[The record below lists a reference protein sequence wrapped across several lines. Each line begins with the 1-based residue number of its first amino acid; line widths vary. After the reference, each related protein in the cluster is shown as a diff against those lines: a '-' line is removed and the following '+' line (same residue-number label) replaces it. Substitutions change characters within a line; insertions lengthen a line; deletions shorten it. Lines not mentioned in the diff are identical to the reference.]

1 MRWKAHFFLNPI
13 TASPSKETYGFKSTK
28 DDPVRKFKQVNSPF
42 LNKLKEGTDHI
53 KNEPMLLI
61 AADKTTNFYKL
72 EPSTYNDLLE
82 KSITKSYKNALPERT
97 QAIHK
102 ENKDIATKLGI
113 DDRVDTT
120 ADKDAFIT
128 LKDHKP
134 NFANK
139 PTCRL
144 INPTKSEIGKVSKK
158 IFDRINSTKNNAAVI
173 NWFTSIKNKQHS
185 SFICFDIEEF
195 YPSISQDLLNKAL
208 DFASDYDN
216 ITTDERNIIIHAKNS
231 ILIHKHLHWKKKGN
245 TTFDVTMGSYDS
257 AETCERVGSFLLSQ
271 LQDLNANVGIY
282 RDDRLAIINATPRET
297 ENIKKEICRIFNNNG
312 LRITI
317 EANKQIINFLGVT
330 FNLNRSTYQPFT
342 KRILHCNT
350 FTARATTRQSP

>member
-1 MRWKAHFFLNPI
+1 M
-13 TASPSKETYGFKSTK
+13 
-28 DDPVRKFKQVNSPF
+28 
-42 LNKLKEGTDHI
+42 
-53 KNEPMLLI
+53 KNEPELLI

-72 EPSTYNDLLE
+72 EPPIYNDLLE
-82 KSITKSYKNALPERT
+82 KNITKSYKKALPETT

-120 ADKDAFIT
+120 VEKDVFMT
-128 LKDHKP
+128 LKDYKP

-158 IFDRINSTKNNAAVI
+158 TLYRINSTIAKKRNFNQWKNTAAVI
-173 NWFTSIKNKQHS
+173 NWFTSIENKQHS

-216 ITTDERNIIIHAKNS
+216 ITTDERNIIHAKNS
-231 ILIHKHLHWKKKGN
+231 ILIHKHLPWQKKGN
-245 TTFDVTMGSYDS
+245 TTFDVTMESYDALKHVNS
-257 AETCERVGSFLLSQ
+257 WEAFCSPNSRVLM
-271 LQDLNANVGIY
+271 
-282 RDDRLAIINATPRET
+282 
-297 ENIKKEICRIFNNNG
+297 
-312 LRITI
+312 
-317 EANKQIINFLGVT
+317 
-330 FNLNRSTYQPFT
+330 
-342 KRILHCNT
+342 
-350 FTARATTRQSP
+350 